1 MEIYNRSRYVN
12 NRDDKKHTENPVEE
26 SVLTHMGQ
34 ILKGTVTCTK
44 PDVCTTNRFASKDI
58 GECVAIHIAKYSH
71 VNMAVYK

>member
-1 MEIYNRSRYVN
+1 
-12 NRDDKKHTENPVEE
+12 
-26 SVLTHMGQ
+26 MGQ

-71 VNMAVYK
+71 VNMVVCK